1 MTWAMAAMTTSTPV
15 VLTVVITVMRLKTT
29 RNMAV
34 TMRMVLPTMT

>member
-1 MTWAMAAMTTSTPV
+1 MTWAMAAMTTSTAV